1 MNRFVHPEQR
11 NHLSLILTILWN
23 SKIMCNMKKR
33 FIHLM
38 ALMASFV
45 LLTNC
50 DKDSQL
56 AAGED
61 NIPDQEIL
69 APAEPM
75 TFNFVADYPALALPV
90 RSEVAVD
97 GKVSWSQED
106 VVTLYYIENGTPT
119 STTATVVTVN
129 SENAARA
136 EFSATIPSSVQEVW
150 AAFPAGTG
158 NIDAQGV
165 FTINVTGPF
174 DGSFTS
180 ANISAAHASVS
191 EGALLKF
198 KNVIG
203 VFRVELPQGGVI
215 SNGDKNYTIGSIM
228 IDSKLGE
235 PAFGGKVTVTADGE
249 NNLTFSEPV
258 ETTDQVVAQLTE
270 ATRGQSYAYL
280 PALPVMCE
288 DGLAVRF
295 VDKDGAAIP
304 AAVTVDGKDVEL
316 QRSHIMPVN
325 KAYEG
330 IVWNWYFTPDGT
342 GDGKTESNPAD
353 VTTLQDMLNGTDADY
368 CQWRL
373 NGATL
378 HLASGPYTL
387 TEPLVIQSVDAVD
400 IVIEGESKSGSILD
414 GTTVGESGKPMIKMT
429 GAVNLNIKNLTL
441 QNGKATEQ
449 GSALQYPDTATGDLS
464 LTNVLFLQNQSTAAA
479 GALLLKGTGLTDI
492 RNCDF
497 KDNTSSAQGG
507 ALMIGSTSEVAF
519 TNCSF
524 DSNTSLRANAGGGA
538 IYIGNI
544 ATVRIDNC
552 SFENNSAESYGG
564 AIYDSTKAGCKL
576 FINRTSFDSN
586 VLNLA
591 SSATNGA
598 AIYTKGNVGLYNC
611 TFHYNHNEVEGKYTT
626 VVEVTKYIMAN
637 CTFRESLKYAKGVFH
652 SNATA
657 DNLAILCNNVII
669 NTQPYGA
676 FAAADSDHDFATS
689 GYNLMT
695 LASSVS
701 TKINSDQTTYIP
713 ADATGRSALSDVFKT
728 IDANNRYY
736 SWGGSVSGFG
746 SYAQPTL
753 AQIETFVK
761 TQANIGIEFWN
772 WLSSISVNGVPSTNV
787 DIRGVARSTDQMW
800 PGSYQQDN

>member
-1 MNRFVHPEQR
+1 
-11 NHLSLILTILWN
+11 
-23 SKIMCNMKKR
+23 MKKR

-50 DKDSQL
+50 DKDPQL

-75 TFNFVADYPALALPV
+75 TFNFVADYPDLNVPM

-106 VVTLYYIENGTPT
+106 VVTLYYIENGIPT

-129 SENAARA
+129 AENAARA
-136 EFSATIPSSVQEVW
+136 EFSATIPSSVEEVW

-158 NIDAQGV
+158 AIDEQGV
-165 FTINVTGPF
+165 FSMNVSGPF

-203 VFRVELPQGGVI
+203 IFRVELPQGSVI

-258 ETTDQVVAQLTE
+258 ETSDQVVAQLTE

-280 PALPVMCE
+280 PALPVSCE

-373 NGATL
+373 NGAVL
-378 HLASGPYTL
+378 NLAAGEYKL
-387 TEPLVIQSVDAVD
+387 TEPLNIKGRESGD
-400 IVIEGESKSGSILD
+400 IVVKGAGKEQTVIDGSILA
-414 GTTVGESGKPMIKMT
+414 TNSTKMFAYESAM
-429 GAVNLNIKNLTL
+429 NLVL
-441 QNGKATEQ
+441 QN
-449 GSALQYPDTATGDLS
+449 LS
-464 LTNVLFLQNQSTAAA
+464 IMNGIST
-479 GALLLKGTGLTDI
+479 
-492 RNCDF
+492 
-497 KDNTSSAQGG
+497 
-507 ALMIGSTSEVAF
+507 
-519 TNCSF
+519 
-524 DSNTSLRANAGGGA
+524 GGGA
-538 IYIGNI
+538 ISNEG
-544 ATVRIDNC
+544 ATGELNLYSCRISKNESKGAGGAMYLKGGAVNVENC
-552 SFENNSAESYGG
+552 DFIENRSKTYGG
-564 AIYDSTKAGCKL
+564 AIHVSSSEAPSITFNGCTFVSNNAGGEDGGAIYHGSDANMYIDNTLFKDNACAKKGGAVYLAKAKL
-576 FINRTSFDSN
+576 FVNRTAFDNNSTASDNGNYGAGIYSN
-586 VLNLA
+586 
-591 SSATNGA
+591 
-598 AIYTKGNVGLYNC
+598 GLSCFYNC
-611 TFHYNHNEVEGKYTT
+611 TFHFNHGTGSKGSTSVSMSN
-626 VVEVTKYIMAN
+626 YILAN
-637 CTFRESLKYAKGVFH
+637 CTFKESVAISNGVFY
-652 SNATA
+652 SAA
-657 DNLAILCNNVII
+657 DADSKAILVNNVVL
-669 NTQPYGA
+669 NNKSYSALYGNNNNY
-676 FAAADSDHDFATS
+676 ATS
-689 GYNLMT
+689 GYNLTT
-695 LASSVS
+695 LASGSF
-701 TKINSDQTTYIP
+701 TKVKEDQTTYIP
-713 ADATGRSALSDVFKT
+713 SDGTGRNALGNVF
-728 IDANNRYY
+728 NNLDESFRYY
-736 SWGGSVSGFG
+736 AWDGDVSRFSGYNKCNLAKVEELIKKHASGS
-746 SYAQPTL
+746 
-753 AQIETFVK
+753 
-761 TQANIGIEFWN
+761 EFWK
-772 WLSSISVNGVPSTNV
+772 WLSGISVNGVPSTNV
-787 DIRGVARSTDQMW
+787 DIRGVERSTDQMW